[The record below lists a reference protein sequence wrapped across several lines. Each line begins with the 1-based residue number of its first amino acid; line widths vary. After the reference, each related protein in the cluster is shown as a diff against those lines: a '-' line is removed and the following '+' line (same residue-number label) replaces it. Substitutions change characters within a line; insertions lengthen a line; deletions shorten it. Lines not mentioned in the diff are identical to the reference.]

1 MKYLSRNDLETIGR
15 RVIAA
20 YKKLPAISGQAPERI
35 DIDYLCQGL
44 LGLRVDYARLSLNG
58 EKIGLTSSCEVGVE
72 IFPED
77 PSCEGDQ
84 YYMLDGK
91 TILIES
97 ELIQVTKEVF
107 QTYRRTK
114 WNIEDST
121 ERFFKHETQM
131 SSLIGGE
138 NEGYERFHEF
148 IDYENTPENQAI
160 EEMVFQSLR
169 NVLDLLPPKD
179 YELVYELYFKNRT
192 ERECAQRLG
201 MSQQAVHERKKRILK
216 KIKNNLDE
224 EGC

>member
-1 MKYLSRNDLETIGR
+1 MPGFFVL
-15 RVIAA
+15 
-20 YKKLPAISGQAPERI
+20 LP
-35 DIDYLCQGL
+35 
-44 LGLRVDYARLSLNG
+44 LNG
-58 EKIGLTSSCEVGVE
+58 GNNADQPLGALYRSISLISDFLKTPSISKNQKEIKIMSEKVYVLNVYNTMTG
-72 IFPED
+72 
-77 PSCEGDQ
+77 Q
-84 YYMLDGK
+84 Y
-91 TILIES
+91 EF
-97 ELIQVTKEVF
+97 IQVTKEVF

-138 NEGYERFHEF
+138 NDGYERFHEF

-160 EEMVFQSLR
+160 EEMVFQSLH
-169 NVLDLLPPKD
+169 NVLELLPPKD
-179 YELVYELYFKNRT
+179 YELVYELYFKNHT

-201 MSQQAVHERKKRILK
+201 MSQQAIHERKKRILK

>member
-1 MKYLSRNDLETIGR
+1 MSEKVYVLNVYNTMT
-15 RVIAA
+15 
-20 YKKLPAISGQAPERI
+20 GQ
-35 DIDYLCQGL
+35 Y
-44 LGLRVDYARLSLNG
+44 
-58 EKIGLTSSCEVGVE
+58 
-72 IFPED
+72 
-77 PSCEGDQ
+77 
-84 YYMLDGK
+84 
-91 TILIES
+91 

-148 IDYENTPENQAI
+148 IDYDNTPENQAI
-160 EEMVFQSLR
+160 EEMVFQSLH
-169 NVLDLLPPKD
+169 NVLELLPPKD
-179 YELVYELYFKNRT
+179 GMIAQKTEELVGPYELHEIYELYCKNHT

>member
-1 MKYLSRNDLETIGR
+1 MKYLSRNDLETISG

-20 YKKLPAISGQAPERI
+20 YKKLPAISGQAPERV
-35 DIDYLCQGL
+35 DIDYLCQEL
-44 LGLRVDYARLSLNG
+44 LGLRVDY
-58 EKIGLTSSCEVGVE
+58 
-72 IFPED
+72 
-77 PSCEGDQ
+77 
-84 YYMLDGK
+84 
-91 TILIES
+91 
-97 ELIQVTKEVF
+97 
-107 QTYRRTK
+107 
-114 WNIEDST
+114 IEDST

>member
-1 MKYLSRNDLETIGR
+1 MSEKVYVLNVYNTMT
-15 RVIAA
+15 
-20 YKKLPAISGQAPERI
+20 GQ
-35 DIDYLCQGL
+35 Y
-44 LGLRVDYARLSLNG
+44 
-58 EKIGLTSSCEVGVE
+58 
-72 IFPED
+72 
-77 PSCEGDQ
+77 
-84 YYMLDGK
+84 
-91 TILIES
+91 

-138 NEGYERFHEF
+138 NEGYER
-148 IDYENTPENQAI
+148 PENQAI
-160 EEMVFQSLR
+160 EGMVFQSLR

-179 YELVYELYFKNRT
+179 YELVYELYFKNCT

>member
-1 MKYLSRNDLETIGR
+1 MPGFFVL
-15 RVIAA
+15 
-20 YKKLPAISGQAPERI
+20 LPPNGGNNADHSLGTLHRSISLISDFLKTPPISKNQKEIKIMSEKVYVLNVYNTMTGQ
-35 DIDYLCQGL
+35 Y
-44 LGLRVDYARLSLNG
+44 
-58 EKIGLTSSCEVGVE
+58 
-72 IFPED
+72 
-77 PSCEGDQ
+77 
-84 YYMLDGK
+84 
-91 TILIES
+91 

-179 YELVYELYFKNRT
+179 YELVYELYFKNCT

>member
-1 MKYLSRNDLETIGR
+1 MHVYNTMT
-15 RVIAA
+15 
-20 YKKLPAISGQAPERI
+20 GQ
-35 DIDYLCQGL
+35 Y
-44 LGLRVDYARLSLNG
+44 
-58 EKIGLTSSCEVGVE
+58 
-72 IFPED
+72 
-77 PSCEGDQ
+77 
-84 YYMLDGK
+84 
-91 TILIES
+91 

-138 NEGYERFHEF
+138 NDGYERFHEF
-148 IDYENTPENQAI
+148 IDYDNTPENQAI
-160 EEMVFQSLR
+160 EEMVFQSLH
-169 NVLDLLPPKD
+169 NVLELLPPKD
-179 YELVYELYFKNRT
+179 YELIYELYFKNLT

-201 MSQQAVHERKKRILK
+201 MSQQAIHERKKRILK

>member
-1 MKYLSRNDLETIGR
+1 MTVGEDYTAVFTLPNGDDKSVDAASVTLTAKMQNVGSLGVTGPREHTVTI
-15 RVIAA
+15 
-20 YKKLPAISGQAPERI
+20 
-35 DIDYLCQGL
+35 
-44 LGLRVDYARLSLNG
+44 N
-58 EKIGLTSSCEVGVE
+58 
-72 IFPED
+72 
-77 PSCEGDQ
+77 
-84 YYMLDGK
+84 
-91 TILIES
+91 
-97 ELIQVTKEVF
+97 IQVTKEVF

>member
-1 MKYLSRNDLETIGR
+1 MPGFFVLLPLNGGNNADQPLGALYRSISLISDFL
-15 RVIAA
+15 
-20 YKKLPAISGQAPERI
+20 KKLSISKNQKEIKIMSEKAYVLNVYNTMTGQ
-35 DIDYLCQGL
+35 Y
-44 LGLRVDYARLSLNG
+44 
-58 EKIGLTSSCEVGVE
+58 
-72 IFPED
+72 
-77 PSCEGDQ
+77 
-84 YYMLDGK
+84 
-91 TILIES
+91 

-148 IDYENTPENQAI
+148 IDYDNTPENQAI

>member
-1 MKYLSRNDLETIGR
+1 MSEKVYVLNVYNTMT
-15 RVIAA
+15 
-20 YKKLPAISGQAPERI
+20 GQ
-35 DIDYLCQGL
+35 Y
-44 LGLRVDYARLSLNG
+44 
-58 EKIGLTSSCEVGVE
+58 
-72 IFPED
+72 
-77 PSCEGDQ
+77 
-84 YYMLDGK
+84 
-91 TILIES
+91 

-148 IDYENTPENQAI
+148 IDYENN
-160 EEMVFQSLR
+160 R

>member
-1 MKYLSRNDLETIGR
+1 MSEKVYVLNVYNTMT
-15 RVIAA
+15 
-20 YKKLPAISGQAPERI
+20 GQ
-35 DIDYLCQGL
+35 Y
-44 LGLRVDYARLSLNG
+44 
-58 EKIGLTSSCEVGVE
+58 
-72 IFPED
+72 
-77 PSCEGDQ
+77 
-84 YYMLDGK
+84 
-91 TILIES
+91 

-121 ERFFKHETQM
+121 KRFFKHETQM

-148 IDYENTPENQAI
+148 IDYDNTPENQAI

-192 ERECAQRLG
+192 ERECAQKLG

>member
-1 MKYLSRNDLETIGR
+1 MNSFIPWVGGKG
-15 RVIAA
+15 
-20 YKKLPAISGQAPERI
+20 KLLWIINKMAP
-35 DIDYLCQGL
+35 YH
-44 LGLRVDYARLSLNG
+44 
-58 EKIGLTSSCEVGVE
+58 
-72 IFPED
+72 
-77 PSCEGDQ
+77 
-84 YYMLDGK
+84 
-91 TILIES
+91 
-97 ELIQVTKEVF
+97 
-107 QTYRRTK
+107 YRRFIDVFGGSGTVTM
-114 WNIEDST
+114 NRPIRHGCIEDST

-131 SSLIGGE
+131 SALIGGE

-148 IDYENTPENQAI
+148 IDYDNTPENQAI

-192 ERECAQRLG
+192 ERECAQKLG

>member
-1 MKYLSRNDLETIGR
+1 MPGFFVL
-15 RVIAA
+15 
-20 YKKLPAISGQAPERI
+20 LP
-35 DIDYLCQGL
+35 
-44 LGLRVDYARLSLNG
+44 LNG
-58 EKIGLTSSCEVGVE
+58 GNNADQPLGALYRSISLISDFLKKPSISKNQKEIKIMSEKVYVLNVYNTMTG
-72 IFPED
+72 
-77 PSCEGDQ
+77 Q
-84 YYMLDGK
+84 Y
-91 TILIES
+91 

-148 IDYENTPENQAI
+148 IDYDNTPENQAI

-216 KIKNNLDE
+216 KIKNNLAE

>member
-1 MKYLSRNDLETIGR
+1 MSEKVYVLNVYNTMT
-15 RVIAA
+15 
-20 YKKLPAISGQAPERI
+20 GQ
-35 DIDYLCQGL
+35 Y
-44 LGLRVDYARLSLNG
+44 
-58 EKIGLTSSCEVGVE
+58 
-72 IFPED
+72 
-77 PSCEGDQ
+77 
-84 YYMLDGK
+84 
-91 TILIES
+91 

-138 NEGYERFHEF
+138 NDGYERFHEF
-148 IDYENTPENQAI
+148 IDYDNTPENQAI
-160 EEMVFQSLR
+160 EEMVFQSLHS
-169 NVLDLLPPKD
+169 VLELLPPKD
-179 YELVYELYFKNRT
+179 YELIYELYFKNHT

-201 MSQQAVHERKKRILK
+201 MSQQAIHERKKRILK